1 MADAILAVMLLSS
14 RRIVDERTQI
24 AKCACEADESVG
36 DRELCCLSKFAT
48 CNVVSFSLSRFS
60 RVIVVGGRK
69 YNTLPGCLVGAG
81 CRGSG
86 HKGGY
91 KCQ

>member
-1 MADAILAVMLLSS
+1 
-14 RRIVDERTQI
+14 
-24 AKCACEADESVG
+24 
-36 DRELCCLSKFAT
+36 
-48 CNVVSFSLSRFS
+48 LSRFS
-60 RVIVVGGRK
+60 CVIVVGGRK